1 MVQKTL
7 FCPTCSEILDPNKN
21 ECPRCGEFIQFDP
34 DEIMM
39 QLALKARKKSII
51 PWGLI
56 IFFALYFAG
65 AYCFVKYYYKTTPE
79 YKAAEHYDR
88 GDRILGDDDGKSLDT
103 PMLFAAMEEFV
114 RGTQYTPLQD
124 YGYQRIETITRR
136 LYERKVSL
144 TKEQQRDIDALAK
157 MRAIAIE
164 RRKPVLL
171 VGIRD
176 TWDIDALEAM
186 PRKIFNYSIFIAI
199 GLMGF
204 WIFRSWRIRRYYD
217 QMATRKIEERRV
229 EAMDDVEYAK
239 YKKEQRRLRR

>member
-7 FCPTCSEILDPNKN
+7 FCPTCSEILDPAKN

-39 QLALKARKKSII
+39 QLAVKARKKSII

-56 IFFALYFAG
+56 VFFSLYFVG
-65 AYCFVKYYYKTTPE
+65 AYSFVKYYYRTTPE
-79 YKAAEHYDR
+79 YKAAVHYDR

-103 PMLFAAMEEFV
+103 PLLFAAMEEFV
-114 RGTQYTPLQD
+114 RGTQHTPLQD
-124 YGYQRIETITRR
+124 YGYQRIETIMRR
-136 LYERKVSL
+136 LYERKIKL

-157 MRAIAIE
+157 MRAVAME
-164 RRKPVLL
+164 KRKPVLL

-186 PRKIFNYSIFIAI
+186 PRKIFNYSIFLAI

-204 WIFRSWRIRRYYD
+204 WMFRSWRIRRHYD
-217 QMATRKIEERRV
+217 QMATRKIEERRI

-239 YKKEQRRLRR
+239 YKKAQRRLKR